1 MNSHPPQLTDRRRF
15 LRVIGGVGVTS
26 ALAPGYL
33 MANKA
38 PKVSAGVLVETSNFD
53 ELGGWKLDTQHYLQM
68 GGCYLLA
75 HGMGQPVANATTQIT
90 IPAAGTWH
98 VWVRNRDWCKGDWK
112 SPGRFK
118 VLVAGK
124 ALEPEFGQGSEQW
137 HWESGGTVTID
148 NPGKVEL
155 ALQDL
160 TGFEGRCDAIYLS
173 QEANPVLP
181 NDDMANLSDWKDT
194 VSGRAELAIEELA
207 FDVVIVGGG
216 MSGCGAALAARRKGL
231 KVALIQDRP
240 VFGGNASEEIRVHT
254 LGIHGYGNDILKH
267 IDTETYPNGD
277 ALAKIDQ
284 QKREA
289 TMASSGA
296 DLFAGH
302 IACGL
307 EKRGDKIVSVE
318 ARNAKTGII
327 TRFSAP
333 TFIDATGD
341 GWLGFWAGAEF
352 RTGRE
357 ANTEF
362 DEKWEKHG
370 DLWSPDEPDQR
381 VMGTSV
387 LWNAEQTTERE
398 VFPEV
403 PWTKPVAKEHSATA
417 GEWYW
422 EYSNNDL
429 DQIEDAEQI
438 RDHALRAIFGSFAN
452 AKEDPK
458 NATWRLKW
466 VSYIGGKRE
475 SRRIVGDHI
484 YSMKDAAE
492 RREFDDSVVVERRAI
507 DSHYQRKQTG
517 EPVDFLSEAL
527 FYKTLGDYFIPFR
540 SLYSKDISNL
550 MMAGRCFSCTH
561 IGLAGPRVM
570 NTCAQMGIATGY
582 AASLCK
588 EHDTVPREVGTRY
601 ISELRDLIGFG
612 KNELIGNPP
621 QERKHKKNKQKKK
634 KKNNH

>member
-1 MNSHPPQLTDRRRF
+1 MNSQPPVLTDRRSF
-15 LRVIGGVGVTS
+15 LRVVGGVGVTFTF
-26 ALAPGYL
+26 APGHL
-33 MANKA
+33 MAREA
-38 PKVSAGVLVETSNFD
+38 RHVTAGVLVEASNFD
-53 ELGGWKLDTQHYLQM
+53 VSGGWKLDTQHFHQM

-75 HGMGQPVANATTQIT
+75 HGMGQPVANATTKVHV
-90 IPAAGTWH
+90 PEAGTWH
-98 VWVRNRDWCKGDWK
+98 VWVRNRDWCKGDWT

-118 VLVAGK
+118 VLVDGEP
-124 ALEPEFGQGSEQW
+124 LEPIFGQGAEQW
-137 HWESGGTVTID
+137 HWESGGKVKID
-148 NPGKVEL
+148 KPGKIEL

-160 TGFEGRCDAIYLS
+160 TGFEGRCDCIYLTR
-173 QEANPVLP
+173 AADPVLP
-181 NDDMANLSDWKDT
+181 NDDLADLSDWKDT
-194 VSGRAELAIEELA
+194 LSGRATLDIEELA

-216 MSGCGAALAARRKGL
+216 MSGCGAALASRKKGL

-277 ALAKIDQ
+277 ALAKVDQ
-284 QKREA
+284 RKREA
-289 TMASSGA
+289 TMAASGV

-307 EKRGDKIVSVE
+307 EKKDDKILSVE
-318 ARNAKTGII
+318 ARNVRTGII

-341 GWLGFWAGAEF
+341 GWLGYWAGAEF

-357 ANTEF
+357 AHTEF

-370 DLWSPDEPDQR
+370 DLWSPEKPDQR

-387 LWNAEQTTERE
+387 LWNAEQSTERE
-398 VFPEV
+398 AFPEV
-403 PWTKPVAKEHSATA
+403 PWAKPVAKDHAATA

-438 RDHALRAIFGSFAN
+438 RDHVLRAIYGSFAN

-492 RREFDDSVVVERRAI
+492 RREFEDSVVVERRAI

-527 FYKTLGDYFIPFR
+527 FYKTNGDYFIPFR
-540 SLYSKDISNL
+540 SLYSKDIGNL

-582 AASLCK
+582 AAYLCK
-588 EHDTVPREVGTRY
+588 QHDAEPRAVGARY
-601 ISELRDLIGFG
+601 ISQLRDLIGFG
-612 KNELIGNPP
+612 ENELIGNPP
-621 QERKHKKNKQKKK
+621 QERKHKKNKKKKQKKT
-634 KKNNH
+634 H